1 MATPSGT
8 TAEEIKV
15 QRSVLDLNTFETITI
30 AKVGQFTP
38 VKDSSEGLAR
48 VGNDSAKFTAALNE
62 GLRVY
67 AMRDLRAG
75 SDGWSQM
82 DEDGEI
88 TGTFAGVPADSRKV
102 NAFILNIAKTVFGYG
117 KDKTSDQKREAKA
130 AAMEM
135 AKSTP
140 VILKG
145 LQENCKLGAED

>member
-1 MATPSGT
+1 MATPSG
-8 TAEEIKV
+8 AEEIKV
-15 QRSVLDLNTFETITI
+15 QRSVLDLNTFDTITI
-30 AKVGQFTP
+30 AKVGSFTP
-38 VKDSSEGLAR
+38 VKDSSEALAR
-48 VGNDSAKFTAALNE
+48 LGNDTAKFNAALNE

-82 DEDGEI
+82 DDDGEI
-88 TGTFAGVPADSRKV
+88 TGTFTGVPADSKKV

-117 KDKTSDQKREAKA
+117 KDKTPEQKKQAKDS
-130 AAMEM
+130 AMEM
-135 AKSTP
+135 AKTTP